1 MMLYNKLNMFGR
13 TQMRRFIAAAALA
26 ATLALPTMA
35 RAQDYPTRMVR
46 LIVNSQ
52 AGGTADATT
61 RLLADELS
69 RRWGQSVI
77 VEDVTGAGGNIGAA
91 QALRAEPDGY
101 TLLVSHPGPVTI
113 NGLLFKSMSYDPTK
127 VAPVSILITF
137 PNVLVVSK
145 SLGINSLAEFI
156 AYAKANPGK
165 ITYGSQGVGT
175 TTHLAG
181 SLLSERLGAGMVHV
195 PYRGSP
201 AAIID
206 LTGGRLDMMFDN
218 QGTATPQHKA
228 GATRIIAVADDK
240 RSPILPDVPTMAEA
254 GLPGFRSVTWF
265 GLMAPERT
273 PKAIVDKIQK
283 DVAAIFAEPA
293 FLERLK
299 ALSVDPVA
307 MTPEASAKFI
317 AEETVLWSKVVRDA
331 KINPVE

>member
-1 MMLYNKLNMFGR
+1 
-13 TQMRRFIAAAALA
+13 MRRLIAAAALA
-26 ATLALPTMA
+26 ASFSMPTLAFG
-35 RAQDYPTRMVR
+35 QDFPSRLVR
-46 LIVNSQ
+46 IIVNSQ
-52 AGGTADATT
+52 TGGTADQTS

-69 RRWGQSVI
+69 RRWSQPVV
-77 VEDVTGAGGNIGAA
+77 VEDVAGAGGNIGAA
-91 QALRAEPDGY
+91 QALRAEPDGH
-101 TLLVSHPGPVTI
+101 TLLVSHPGPLTI
-113 NGLLFKSMSYDPTK
+113 NGLLFKSMSYDPAK

-137 PNVLVVSK
+137 PNALVVSK
-145 SLGINSLAEFI
+145 SLGINTLAELI

-165 ITYGSQGVGT
+165 ISYGSQGIGT

-181 SLLSERLGAGMVHV
+181 SLLSETLGAGMVHV

-201 AAIID
+201 AAILD
-206 LTGGRLDMMFDN
+206 LTAGRLDMMFDN
-218 QGTATPQHKA
+218 LGTATPQDKA
-228 GATRIIAVADDK
+228 GATRILAVADDK

-273 PKAIVDKIQK
+273 PKPIIDKIQK
-283 DVAAIFAEPA
+283 DVAAIFADPS
-293 FLERLK
+293 FLARLK

-331 KINPVE
+331 KISPAE

>member
-1 MMLYNKLNMFGR
+1 
-13 TQMRRFIAAAALA
+13 MRRLIAAAALA
-26 ATLALPTMA
+26 ASLVMPSLALG
-35 RAQDYPTRMVR
+35 QDFPNRLVR
-46 LIVNSQ
+46 IIVNSQ
-52 AGGTADATT
+52 TGGTADQAS

-69 RRWGQSVI
+69 RRWSQPVV
-77 VEDVTGAGGNIGAA
+77 VEDVAGAGGNIGAA

-101 TLLVSHPGPVTI
+101 TLLVSHPGPLTI

-137 PNVLVVSK
+137 PNALVVSK
-145 SLGINSLAEFI
+145 SLGINALAELI

-165 ITYGSQGVGT
+165 ITYGSQGIGT

-181 SLLSERLGAGMVHV
+181 SLLSETLGAGMVHV

-201 AAIID
+201 AAILD
-206 LTGGRLDMMFDN
+206 LTAGRLDIMFDN
-218 QGTATPQHKA
+218 LGTATPQHKA
-228 GATRIIAVADDK
+228 GATRILAVADDK

-273 PKAIVDKIQK
+273 PKPIIDQIQK
-283 DVAAIFAEPA
+283 DVAAIFVDPP
-293 FLERLK
+293 FLARLK

-331 KINPVE
+331 KISPAE

>member
-1 MMLYNKLNMFGR
+1 
-13 TQMRRFIAAAALA
+13 MRRFIAAAALA
-26 ATLALPTMA
+26 ATFALPSVA
-35 RAQDYPTRMVR
+35 FAQDYPNRLVR

-69 RRWGQSVI
+69 HRWSQPVV
-77 VEDVTGAGGNIGAA
+77 VEDVVGAGGNIGAA
-91 QALRAEPDGY
+91 QVLRSEPDGY
-101 TLLVSHPGPVTI
+101 TLLVSHPGPITI
-113 NGLLFKSMSYDPTK
+113 NNLLFKSLSYDPAK
-127 VAPVSILITF
+127 IAPVSVLITF

-145 SLGINSLAEFI
+145 ALRINTLAELI
-156 AYAKANPGK
+156 AHAKANPGK
-165 ITYGSQGVGT
+165 ITYGSQGIGT

-181 SLLSERLGAGMVHV
+181 SLLSERLGAGMIHV

-201 AAIID
+201 AAILD
-206 LTGGRLDMMFDN
+206 LTAGRLDMMFDN
-218 QGTATPQHKA
+218 MGTAVPQHKA
-228 GATRIIAVADDK
+228 GSTRIIAVADDK

-265 GLMAPERT
+265 GLIAPERT
-273 PKAIVDKIQK
+273 PKPIVEKLQK
-283 DVAAIFAEPA
+283 DVAAVFANPA

-299 ALSVDPVA
+299 ALSVDPAA

-331 KINPVE
+331 KINPAD

>member
-1 MMLYNKLNMFGR
+1 
-13 TQMRRFIAAAALA
+13 MRRFIAAAALA
-26 ATLALPTMA
+26 ATLALPTLA
-35 RAQDYPTRMVR
+35 RGQEYPTRMVR

-69 RRWGQSVI
+69 RRWSQSVI

-113 NGLLFKSMSYDPTK
+113 NGLLFKSMAYDPTK

-137 PNVLVVSK
+137 PNALVVSK
-145 SLGINSLAEFI
+145 SSGINSLEEFI
-156 AYAKANPGK
+156 AYAKSNPGK
-165 ITYGSQGVGT
+165 ITYGSQGIGT

-181 SLLSERLGAGMVHV
+181 SLLSERLGAGMIHV

-201 AAIID
+201 AAILD
-206 LTGGRLDMMFDN
+206 LTAGRLDMMFDN
-218 QGTATPQHKA
+218 LGTATPQHKA
-228 GATRIIAVADDK
+228 GATRIIAVADDR

-273 PKAIVDKIQK
+273 PRPIVDKIQK
-283 DVAAIFAEPA
+283 DIAAIFADPVFFA
-293 FLERLK
+293 RLRT
-299 ALSVDPVA
+299 LSVDPVA
-307 MTPEASAKFI
+307 MTPADSAKFI

-331 KINPVE
+331 KISPAD

>member
-1 MMLYNKLNMFGR
+1 
-13 TQMRRFIAAAALA
+13 MRRFIAAAALA
-26 ATLALPTMA
+26 ATLALPTLA
-35 RAQDYPTRMVR
+35 RGQEYPTRMVR

-69 RRWGQSVI
+69 RRWSQSVI

-113 NGLLFKSMSYDPTK
+113 NGLLFKSMAYDPTK

-137 PNVLVVSK
+137 PNALVVSK
-145 SLGINSLAEFI
+145 SSGINSLEEFI
-156 AYAKANPGK
+156 AYAKSNPGK
-165 ITYGSQGVGT
+165 ITYGSQGIGT

-201 AAIID
+201 AAILD
-206 LTGGRLDMMFDN
+206 LTAGRLDMMFDN
-218 QGTATPQHKA
+218 LGTATPQHKA
-228 GATRIIAVADDK
+228 GATRIIAVADDR

-273 PKAIVDKIQK
+273 PRPIVDKIQK
-283 DVAAIFAEPA
+283 DIAAIFADPVFFA
-293 FLERLK
+293 RLRT
-299 ALSVDPVA
+299 LSVAPVA
-307 MTPEASAKFI
+307 MTPADSAKFI

-331 KINPVE
+331 KISPAD

>member
-1 MMLYNKLNMFGR
+1 
-13 TQMRRFIAAAALA
+13 MRRFIDAAALA
-26 ATLALPTMA
+26 ATLALPTLA
-35 RAQDYPTRMVR
+35 RGQEYPTRMVR

-69 RRWGQSVI
+69 RRWSQSVI

-113 NGLLFKSMSYDPTK
+113 NGLLFKSMAYDPTK

-137 PNVLVVSK
+137 PNALVVSK
-145 SLGINSLAEFI
+145 SSGINSLEEFI
-156 AYAKANPGK
+156 AYAKSNPGK
-165 ITYGSQGVGT
+165 ITYGSQGIGT

-201 AAIID
+201 AAILD
-206 LTGGRLDMMFDN
+206 LTAGRLDMMFDN
-218 QGTATPQHKA
+218 LGTATPQHKA
-228 GATRIIAVADDK
+228 GATRIIAVADDR

-273 PKAIVDKIQK
+273 PRPIVDKIQK
-283 DVAAIFAEPA
+283 DIAAIFADPVFFA
-293 FLERLK
+293 RLRT
-299 ALSVDPVA
+299 LSVDPVA
-307 MTPEASAKFI
+307 MTPADSAKFI

-331 KINPVE
+331 KISPAD

>member
-1 MMLYNKLNMFGR
+1 
-13 TQMRRFIAAAALA
+13 MRRFIAAAALA
-26 ATLALPTMA
+26 ATLALPTLA
-35 RAQDYPTRMVR
+35 RGQEYPTRMVR

-69 RRWGQSVI
+69 RRWSHSVI

-113 NGLLFKSMSYDPTK
+113 NGLLFKSMAYDPTK

-137 PNVLVVSK
+137 PNALVVSK
-145 SLGINSLAEFI
+145 SSGITSLQEFV
-156 AYAKANPGK
+156 AHAKANPGK

-181 SLLSERLGAGMVHV
+181 SLLSERLGAGMIHV

-201 AAIID
+201 AAILD
-206 LTGGRLDMMFDN
+206 LTAGRLDMMFDN
-218 QGTATPQHKA
+218 LGTATPQHKA
-228 GATRIIAVADDK
+228 GATRIIAVADDR
-240 RSPILPDVPTMAEA
+240 RSPILPDVPTMGEA

-273 PKAIVDKIQK
+273 PRPIVDKIQK
-283 DVAAIFAEPA
+283 DVAAIFADPA
-293 FLERLK
+293 FFARLRT
-299 ALSVDPVA
+299 LSVDPVA
-307 MTPEASAKFI
+307 MTPADSAKFI

-331 KINPVE
+331 KISPAD

>member
-1 MMLYNKLNMFGR
+1 
-13 TQMRRFIAAAALA
+13 MRRFIAAAALA
-26 ATLALPTMA
+26 ATLALPTLA
-35 RAQDYPTRMVR
+35 RGQEYPTRMVR

-69 RRWGQSVI
+69 RRWSQSVI

-113 NGLLFKSMSYDPTK
+113 NGLLFKSMAYDPTK

-137 PNVLVVSK
+137 PNALVVSK
-145 SLGINSLAEFI
+145 SSGINSLEEFI
-156 AYAKANPGK
+156 AYAKSNPGK
-165 ITYGSQGVGT
+165 ITYGSQGIGT

-201 AAIID
+201 AAILD
-206 LTGGRLDMMFDN
+206 LTAGRLDMMFDN
-218 QGTATPQHKA
+218 LGTATPQHKA
-228 GATRIIAVADDK
+228 GATRIIAVADDR

-273 PKAIVDKIQK
+273 PRPIVDKIQK
-283 DVAAIFAEPA
+283 DIAAIFADPVFFA
-293 FLERLK
+293 RLRT
-299 ALSVDPVA
+299 LSVDPVA
-307 MTPEASAKFI
+307 MTPADSAKFI

-331 KINPVE
+331 KISPAD

>member
-1 MMLYNKLNMFGR
+1 
-13 TQMRRFIAAAALA
+13 MRRFIAAAALA
-26 ATLALPTMA
+26 ATLSVPTLA
-35 RAQDYPTRMVR
+35 YGQDYPNRLVR

-69 RRWGQSVI
+69 RRWSQSVI
-77 VEDVTGAGGNIGAA
+77 VDDVTGAGGNIGAA

-113 NGLLFKSMSYDPTK
+113 NGLLFKSMAYDPTR

-137 PNVLVVSK
+137 PNALVVSK
-145 SLGINSLAEFI
+145 SSGLNSLQEFV

-165 ITYGSQGVGT
+165 VTYGSQGVGT

-181 SLLSERLGAGMVHV
+181 SLLSERLGAGMIHV

-218 QGTATPQHKA
+218 LGTATPQHKA
-228 GATRIIAVADDK
+228 GATRILAVADDK
-240 RSPILPDVPTMAEA
+240 RSPVLPDVPTMAEA

-273 PKAIVDKIQK
+273 PKPIIDKIQK
-283 DVAAIFAEPA
+283 DVAAVFADPA
-293 FLERLK
+293 FLDRLK
-299 ALSVDPVA
+299 ALSVDPAA
-307 MTPEASAKFI
+307 MTPEASAQFI
-317 AEETVLWSKVVRDA
+317 AEETVLWSKVVKDA
-331 KINPVE
+331 RISPVD

>member
-1 MMLYNKLNMFGR
+1 
-13 TQMRRFIAAAALA
+13 MRRFIAAAALA
-26 ATLALPTMA
+26 ATLSVPTLA
-35 RAQDYPTRMVR
+35 YGQDYPNRLVR
-46 LIVNSQ
+46 LIVNFQ

-69 RRWGQSVI
+69 RRWSQSVI
-77 VEDVTGAGGNIGAA
+77 VDDVTGAGGNIGAA

-113 NGLLFKSMSYDPTK
+113 NGLLFKSMAYDPTR

-137 PNVLVVSK
+137 PNALVVSK
-145 SLGINSLAEFI
+145 SSGLNSLQEFV

-165 ITYGSQGVGT
+165 VTYGSQGVGT

-181 SLLSERLGAGMVHV
+181 SLLSERLGAGMIHV

-218 QGTATPQHKA
+218 LGTATPQHKA
-228 GATRIIAVADDK
+228 GATRILAVADDK
-240 RSPILPDVPTMAEA
+240 RSPVLPDVPTMAEA

-273 PKAIVDKIQK
+273 PKPIIDKIQK
-283 DVAAIFAEPA
+283 DVAAVFADPA
-293 FLERLK
+293 FLDRLK
-299 ALSVDPVA
+299 ALSVDPAA
-307 MTPEASAKFI
+307 MTPEASAQFI
-317 AEETVLWSKVVRDA
+317 AEETVLWSKVVKETNVQTD
-331 KINPVE
+331 

>member
-1 MMLYNKLNMFGR
+1 
-13 TQMRRFIAAAALA
+13 MRRLIAAAALA
-26 ATLALPTMA
+26 ACLAIPTLALG
-35 RAQDYPTRMVR
+35 QDFPNRLVR
-46 LIVNSQ
+46 IIVNSQ
-52 AGGTADATT
+52 TGGTADQAS

-69 RRWGQSVI
+69 RRWSQPVV
-77 VEDVTGAGGNIGAA
+77 VEDVAGAGGNIGAA

-101 TLLVSHPGPVTI
+101 TLLVSHPGPLTI
-113 NGLLFKSMSYDPTK
+113 NGLLFKSMSYDPAK

-145 SLGINSLAEFI
+145 SLGINALAELI

-165 ITYGSQGVGT
+165 ITYGSQGIGT

-181 SLLSERLGAGMVHV
+181 SLLSETLGAGMVHV

-201 AAIID
+201 AAILD
-206 LTGGRLDMMFDN
+206 LTAGRLDMMFDN
-218 QGTATPQHKA
+218 LGTATPQHKA
-228 GATRIIAVADDK
+228 GATRILAVADDK

-273 PKAIVDKIQK
+273 PKPIIDKIQK
-283 DVAAIFAEPA
+283 DVAAIFVDPP
-293 FLERLK
+293 FLARLK

-317 AEETVLWSKVVRDA
+317 AEETLLWSKVVRDA
-331 KINPVE
+331 KISPAE

>member
-1 MMLYNKLNMFGR
+1 
-13 TQMRRFIAAAALA
+13 MRRLIAAAALA
-26 ATLALPTMA
+26 ACLAMPTLALG
-35 RAQDYPTRMVR
+35 QDFPNRLVR
-46 LIVNSQ
+46 IIVNSQ
-52 AGGTADATT
+52 TGGTADQTS

-69 RRWGQSVI
+69 RRWSQPVV
-77 VEDVTGAGGNIGAA
+77 VEDVAGAGGNIGAA

-101 TLLVSHPGPVTI
+101 TLLVSHPGPLTI
-113 NGLLFKSMSYDPTK
+113 NGLLFKSMSYDPAK

-137 PNVLVVSK
+137 PNALVVSK
-145 SLGINSLAEFI
+145 SLGINTLAELI

-165 ITYGSQGVGT
+165 ISYGSQGIGT

-181 SLLSERLGAGMVHV
+181 SLLSETLGAGMVHV

-201 AAIID
+201 AAILD
-206 LTGGRLDMMFDN
+206 LTAGRLDMMFDN
-218 QGTATPQHKA
+218 LGTATPQHKA
-228 GATRIIAVADDK
+228 GATRILAVADDK

-273 PKAIVDKIQK
+273 PMPIIDKIQK
-283 DVAAIFAEPA
+283 DVAAIFADPS
-293 FLERLK
+293 FLARLK

-331 KINPVE
+331 KISPAE

>member
-1 MMLYNKLNMFGR
+1 
-13 TQMRRFIAAAALA
+13 MRRFIAAAALA
-26 ATLALPTMA
+26 ATLALPTLA
-35 RAQDYPTRMVR
+35 RGQEYPTRMVR

-69 RRWGQSVI
+69 RRWSQSVI

-113 NGLLFKSMSYDPTK
+113 NGLLFKSMAYDPTK

-137 PNVLVVSK
+137 PNALVVSK
-145 SLGINSLAEFI
+145 SSGITSLQEFV
-156 AYAKANPGK
+156 AHAKANPGK

-181 SLLSERLGAGMVHV
+181 SLLSERLGAGMIHV

-201 AAIID
+201 AAILD
-206 LTGGRLDMMFDN
+206 LTAGRLDMMFDN
-218 QGTATPQHKA
+218 LGTATPQHKA
-228 GATRIIAVADDK
+228 GATRIIAVADDR
-240 RSPILPDVPTMAEA
+240 RSPILPDVPTMGEA

-273 PKAIVDKIQK
+273 PRPIVDKIQK
-283 DVAAIFAEPA
+283 DVAAIFADPA
-293 FLERLK
+293 FFARLRT
-299 ALSVDPVA
+299 LSVDPVA
-307 MTPEASAKFI
+307 MTPADSAKFI

-331 KINPVE
+331 KISPAD